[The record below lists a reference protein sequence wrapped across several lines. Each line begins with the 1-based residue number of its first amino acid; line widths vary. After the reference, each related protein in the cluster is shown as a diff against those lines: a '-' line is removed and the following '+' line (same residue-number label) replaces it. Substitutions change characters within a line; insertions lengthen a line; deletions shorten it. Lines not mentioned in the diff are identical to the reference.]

1 MDVGGAEYARG
12 CNPCDWGS
20 DCGVGVVP
28 KDEGMTL
35 GRVELVPPLKSMSVE
50 SFAEEGLGVD
60 PLDGVGLTRGATP
73 VEFALMGRAGSSRS
87 TRTSLRTSTSFSSGL
102 LRLTV
107 PLPLPCVPPV
117 RVLAVDPE
125 PRLDPDANLLIEP
138 GPDDAEPEPDVDDAD
153 AEPIGNLP
161 SLSLALFRLVG
172 AAAAP
177 HSHFPSGT
185 PPAHTSSEC
194 TSRARYGVG
203 GGVPYRAHVDDLL
216 ASPVIEGDGFAVGVT
231 SDEMAKVEVG

>member
-1 MDVGGAEYARG
+1 
-12 CNPCDWGS
+12 
-20 DCGVGVVP
+20 
-28 KDEGMTL
+28 
-35 GRVELVPPLKSMSVE
+35 MSFE

-177 HSHFPSGT
+177 PFAFPFRNAPCSYFLRMYF
-185 PPAHTSSEC
+185 SSSLSLSSAPVVDGRGKADSLGFQTALAAVFPIERMWTIC
-194 TSRARYGVG
+194 SRVQSSRVT
-203 GGVPYRAHVDDLL
+203 DLL
-216 ASPVIEGDGFAVGVT
+216 WA
-231 SDEMAKVEVG
+231 